1 MLANNPKTKFSFEE
15 KDFLIDLEEDR
26 VPFLPDV

>member
-15 KDFLIDLEEDR
+15 IDFVIDLEEYR
-26 VPFLPDV
+26 IPFLPKL